1 MKTVLALVAI
11 ATVLV
16 LLGGVGF
23 ISARVADAPGV
34 SVVFGYVLYVALA
47 VTMAAL
53 IIALVVGFYH
63 LYLYWFTDR
72 RPLSLFATTN
82 KNDE

>member
-1 MKTVLALVAI
+1 MKTVLALVAL

-23 ISARVADAPGV
+23 ITARIADAPGV
-34 SVVFGYVLYVALA
+34 SVVFGYVLYAALA
-47 VTMAAL
+47 ITMAAL
-53 IIALVVGFYH
+53 GIALIVGFYH

-72 RPLSLFATTN
+72 RPLSLFATT
-82 KNDE
+82 KRDE

>member
-1 MKTVLALVAI
+1 MKAVLALVAL

-23 ISARVADAPGV
+23 IAARIADAPGV
-34 SVVFGYVLYVALA
+34 SIVFGYVLYAALA
-47 VTMAAL
+47 ITMAAL
-53 IIALVVGFYH
+53 VIALIVGFYH

-72 RPLSLFATTN
+72 RPLSLFATT
-82 KNDE
+82 KRDE